1 MTCAEFL
8 ERYTDFRDGL
18 ITAPRE
24 LRRFT
29 RHLAL
34 CPACRRYD
42 AALRRG
48 VLALQSIQSIE
59 PSPAFRRRL
68 DARLARERRR
78 GQGPAR
84 AGIAAALFV
93 AAALAM
99 VTLEGVRRPPI
110 AQAPALPRVPFP
122 RPVAP
127 AGVPFVSFPAARDF
141 NLDQRSAPELDAEAF
156 HALVNTPPMLATRRA
171 VVVRGL
177 EQLKKTAKLRQE
189 LLRYLESPN
198 PTTLLVLVQAAGE
211 APDAELVRRTTAVVV
226 EPLPPAR
233 VERWMA
239 HRAGQLALT
248 LAPEAGALL
257 LDAVGS
263 DLAALARELEKLAA
277 LGGGGSRPATRE
289 DVAALVGVRRGE
301 TLQDLVDATLERR
314 AADAARLVA
323 PILEQ
328 AGMSGVRML

>member
-99 VTLEGVRRPPI
+99 VALEGVRRPPI

-122 RPVAP
+122 RPVVQ
-127 AGVPFVSFPAARDF
+127 AGVPFVSFQDPRASVFAA
-141 NLDQRSAPELDAEAF
+141 
-156 HALVNTPPMLATRRA
+156 
-171 VVVRGL
+171 
-177 EQLKKTAKLRQE
+177 
-189 LLRYLESPN
+189 N
-198 PTTLLVLVQAAGE
+198 P
-211 APDAELVRRTTAVVV
+211 APDA
-226 EPLPPAR
+226 
-233 VERWMA
+233 
-239 HRAGQLALT
+239 
-248 LAPEAGALL
+248 
-257 LDAVGS
+257 
-263 DLAALARELEKLAA
+263 
-277 LGGGGSRPATRE
+277 
-289 DVAALVGVRRGE
+289 AALVE
-301 TLQDLVDATLERR
+301 PAS
-314 AADAARLVA
+314 
-323 PILEQ
+323 
-328 AGMSGVRML
+328 AGR